1 MHHLTILC
9 PVCLLYC
16 CYALDWWFQWFS
28 SSWSLCWMIVLLNSE
43 SLDWFLAS
51 RLIILYL
58 SHAYTNLSEPLWLK
72 KIVGFTNK
80 EAEKIFWLVIY
91 KLQQG
96 SLAVLGNF
104 VNTKKPFHQSV
115 GTLLDSDTPP
125 VLRLLTFWK
134 TLSFAWRE
142 YILWSCCVFSSI
154 LAKVVPY
161 HF

>member
-1 MHHLTILC
+1 
-9 PVCLLYC
+9 
-16 CYALDWWFQWFS
+16 
-28 SSWSLCWMIVLLNSE
+28 MIVLLNSE

-80 EAEKIFWLVIY
+80 EAEKRFWLVIY

-104 VNTKKPFHQSV
+104 VNTKEVIPSVSWNLARFRHTPSSPSPHLLKNIVLCMKRIHIVELLCFQQHTGKGSSVPF
-115 GTLLDSDTPP
+115 LIFSD
-125 VLRLLTFWK
+125 
-134 TLSFAWRE
+134 
-142 YILWSCCVFSSI
+142 
-154 LAKVVPY
+154 
-161 HF
+161 